1 MMDTIKVFS
10 PGSVTNLS
18 CGYDILG
25 FCLDK
30 VGDTIIVKKT
40 AEQGLRISSIDK
52 YDLPLSIDENVAG
65 IAAKAM
71 INEVKISHGLD
82 IKIEK
87 GIKPGSGIGSS
98 AASSVGTVFAINKLI
113 GSPFSDRE
121 LIRFA
126 MEGEK
131 YVSGSYHADNVSPI
145 LLGGIT
151 LVRSV
156 KDLDIIKLPNP
167 KDLIA
172 TIIRPE
178 IEIKTSDSRKVVKS
192 KVTIDKMVR
201 QSANL
206 AAFISSLYTEDYDLM
221 SNSIVDEIIEPDRAL
236 LIPEY
241 YNIKQISLGAGAIAC
256 GISGSGPAIFS
267 LSKSDKVANNIL
279 DKMSSHFDSVNINY
293 NGFVSKINS
302 EGVKVI
308 D

>member
-1 MMDTIKVFS
+1 MDSIKVFS

-30 VGDTIIVKKT
+30 VGDTITATKT
-40 AEQGLRISSIDK
+40 AEKGLKISSIDK
-52 YDLPLSIDENVAG
+52 YDLPISIDKNVAG
-65 IAAKAM
+65 IAAQAM
-71 INEVKISHGLD
+71 INEIDIDYGIDLKIQ
-82 IKIEK
+82 K

-98 AASSVGTVFAINKLI
+98 AASSAGAVFAINKLI
-113 GSPFSDRE
+113 GSPFTNLE

-145 LLGGIT
+145 LLGGFT

-156 KDLDIIKLPNP
+156 EDLDIIKLPNP
-167 KDLIA
+167 KELIA

-221 SNSIVDEIIEPDRAL
+221 SNSIIDEIIEPDRAL

-241 YNIKQISLGAGAIAC
+241 YNIKEICL
-256 GISGSGPAIFS
+256 
-267 LSKSDKVANNIL
+267 KK
-279 DKMSSHFDSVNINY
+279 
-293 NGFVSKINS
+293 
-302 EGVKVI
+302 
-308 D
+308 

>member
-40 AEQGLRISSIDK
+40 PEQGLRISSIDK

-98 AASSVGTVFAINKLI
+98 AASSAGTVFAINKII

-236 LIPEY
+236 LIPEF
-241 YNIKQISLGAGAIAC
+241 YNIKDISIKSGAIAC

>member
-30 VGDTIIVKKT
+30 VGDTIIVKKIP
-40 AEQGLRISSIDK
+40 EQGLRISSIDK

-98 AASSVGTVFAINKLI
+98 AASSAGTVFAINKII
-113 GSPFSDRE
+113 GSPFSNRE

-241 YNIKQISLGAGAIAC
+241 YNIKQISLRAGAIAC

-267 LSKSDKVANNIL
+267 LSKSTKVANNIL

>member
-1 MMDTIKVFS
+1 MDRIKVFS

-30 VGDTIIVKKT
+30 VGDTITITKT
-40 AEQGLRISSIDK
+40 PEKGIIISSIDK
-52 YDLPLSIDENVAG
+52 YDLPTSIDENVAG
-65 IAAKAM
+65 IAAQAM
-71 INEVKISHGLD
+71 MNEVSIDYGID

-98 AASSVGTVFAINKLI
+98 AASSAGAVFAINKLI
-113 GSPFSDRE
+113 GSPFSDLE

-145 LLGGIT
+145 LLGGFT
-151 LVRSV
+151 LVRSI
-156 KDLDIIKLPNP
+156 DELDIIKLPNP

-206 AAFISSLYTEDYDLM
+206 AAFISSLYTEDYNLM
-221 SNSIVDEIIEPDRAL
+221 SSSVVDEIIEPDRAL

-241 YNIKQISLGAGAIAC
+241 YNIKEISSKAGAIAC

-267 LSKSDKVANNIL
+267 LSKSNKVANDIL
-279 DKMSSHFDSVNINY
+279 NKISSHFDSVNITY
-293 NGFVSKINS
+293 NGFNSKINS

>member
-1 MMDTIKVFS
+1 MDSIKVFS

-30 VGDTIIVKKT
+30 VGDTITATKT
-40 AEQGLRISSIDK
+40 AEKGLKISSIDK
-52 YDLPLSIDENVAG
+52 YDLPISIDKNVAG
-65 IAAKAM
+65 IAAQAM
-71 INEVKISHGLD
+71 INEIDIDYGIDLKIQ
-82 IKIEK
+82 K

-98 AASSVGTVFAINKLI
+98 AASSAGAVFAINKLI
-113 GSPFSDRE
+113 GSPFTNLE

-145 LLGGIT
+145 LLGGFT

-156 KDLDIIKLPNP
+156 EDLDIIKLPNP
-167 KDLIA
+167 KKLIA

-206 AAFISSLYTEDYDLM
+206 AAFISSLYTEDYGLM
-221 SNSIVDEIIEPDRAL
+221 SNSIIDEIIEPDRAL

-241 YNIKQISLGAGAIAC
+241 YNIKEISLKTGAIAC

-267 LSKSDKVANNIL
+267 LSKNNQIANDIL
-279 DKMSSHFDSVNINY
+279 NKTSSHFDNSNITY
-293 NGFVSKINS
+293 NGFVSIINS

-308 D
+308 N

>member
-1 MMDTIKVFS
+1 MDSIKVFS

-30 VGDTIIVKKT
+30 VGDTIT
-40 AEQGLRISSIDK
+40 ATKIPEKVLRISSIDK
-52 YDLPLSIDENVAG
+52 YNLPTSIDKNVAG
-65 IAAKAM
+65 IAAQAM
-71 INEVKISHGLD
+71 INEVD
-82 IKIEK
+82 IDYGIDLKIEK

-98 AASSVGTVFAINKLI
+98 AASSAGAVFAINKLI
-113 GSPFSDRE
+113 GSPFSNLE

-145 LLGGIT
+145 LLGGFT

-156 KDLDIIKLPNP
+156 EDLDIIKLPNP
-167 KDLIA
+167 KELIA

-221 SNSIVDEIIEPDRAL
+221 SNSIVDQIIEPDRAL

-241 YNIKQISLGAGAIAC
+241 YNIKEISLKAGAIAC
-256 GISGSGPAIFS
+256 GISGSGPATFS
-267 LSKSDKVANNIL
+267 LSKSNEIANDILNKV
-279 DKMSSHFDSVNINY
+279 SSHFDSLNITY
-293 NGFVSKINS
+293 NGFVSIINS
-302 EGVKVI
+302 KGVKVI
-308 D
+308 N

>member
-30 VGDTIIVKKT
+30 VGDTIIVKKIP
-40 AEQGLRISSIDK
+40 EQGLRISSIDK

-98 AASSVGTVFAINKLI
+98 AASAAGTEFAINKII

-241 YNIKQISLGAGAIAC
+241 YNIKQISLRAGAIAC

>member
-1 MMDTIKVFS
+1 MDSIKVFS

-30 VGDTIIVKKT
+30 VGDTIT
-40 AEQGLRISSIDK
+40 ATKIPEKGLRISSIDK
-52 YDLPLSIDENVAG
+52 YNLPTSIDKNVAG
-65 IAAKAM
+65 IAAQAM
-71 INEVKISHGLD
+71 INEVD
-82 IKIEK
+82 IDYGIDLKIEK

-98 AASSVGTVFAINKLI
+98 AASSAGAVFAINKLI
-113 GSPFSDRE
+113 GSPFSNLE

-145 LLGGIT
+145 LLGGFT

-156 KDLDIIKLPNP
+156 EDLDIIKLPNP
-167 KDLIA
+167 KELIA

-221 SNSIVDEIIEPDRAL
+221 SNSIVDQIIEPDRAL

-241 YNIKQISLGAGAIAC
+241 YNIKEISLKAGAIAC
-256 GISGSGPAIFS
+256 GISGSGPATFS
-267 LSKSDKVANNIL
+267 LSKSNEIANDILNKV
-279 DKMSSHFDSVNINY
+279 SSHFDSLNITY
-293 NGFVSKINS
+293 NGFVSIINS

-308 D
+308 N

>member
-1 MMDTIKVFS
+1 MDTIKVFS

-98 AASSVGTVFAINKLI
+98 AASSAGTVFAINKII
-113 GSPFSDRE
+113 GSPFSNRE

>member
-1 MMDTIKVFS
+1 MDSIRVFS
-10 PGSVTNLS
+10 PGSVTNIS

-30 VGDTIIVKKT
+30 VGDKITATKT
-40 AEQGLRISSIDK
+40 AEKGLKISSIDK
-52 YDLPLSIDENVAG
+52 YDLPISIDKNVAG
-65 IAAKAM
+65 IAAQAM
-71 INEVKISHGLD
+71 INEIDIDHGIHL
-82 IKIEK
+82 KIEK

-98 AASSVGTVFAINKLI
+98 AASSAGAVFAINKLI
-113 GSPFSDRE
+113 GSPFSDLE

-145 LLGGIT
+145 LLGGFT
-151 LVRSV
+151 LVRSI
-156 KDLDIIKLPNP
+156 DELDIIKLPNP

-206 AAFISSLYTEDYDLM
+206 AAFISSLYTEDYNLM
-221 SNSIVDEIIEPDRAL
+221 SSSVVDEIIEPDRAL

-241 YNIKQISLGAGAIAC
+241 YNIKKISSKAGAIAC

-267 LSKSDKVANNIL
+267 LSKSNKVANDIL
-279 DKMSSHFDSVNINY
+279 NKMSSHFDSVNITY
-293 NGFVSKINS
+293 NGFNSKINS

>member
-30 VGDTIIVKKT
+30 VGDTITVKKT
-40 AEQGLRISSIDK
+40 PEQGLRISSIDK

-98 AASSVGTVFAINKLI
+98 AASSAGTVFAINKLI

-241 YNIKQISLGAGAIAC
+241 YNIKEISLRAGAIAC
-256 GISGSGPAIFS
+256 GLS
-267 LSKSDKVANNIL
+267 LI
-279 DKMSSHFDSVNINY
+279 HI
-293 NGFVSKINS
+293 
-302 EGVKVI
+302 
-308 D
+308 

>member
-30 VGDTIIVKKT
+30 VGDTIIVKKIP
-40 AEQGLRISSIDK
+40 EQGLRISSIDK

-98 AASSVGTVFAINKLI
+98 AASSAGTVFAINKII
-113 GSPFSDRE
+113 GSPFSNKE

-167 KDLIA
+167 KDLTA

-241 YNIKQISLGAGAIAC
+241 YNIKQISLRAGAIAC

>member
-1 MMDTIKVFS
+1 MDSIKVFS

-30 VGDTIIVKKT
+30 VGDTIT
-40 AEQGLRISSIDK
+40 ATKIPEKGLRISSIDK
-52 YDLPLSIDENVAG
+52 YNLPTSIEKNVAG
-65 IAAKAM
+65 IAAQAM
-71 INEVKISHGLD
+71 INEVD
-82 IKIEK
+82 IDYGIDLKIEK

-98 AASSVGTVFAINKLI
+98 AASSAGAVFAINKLI
-113 GSPFSDRE
+113 GSPFSNLE

-145 LLGGIT
+145 LLGGFT

-156 KDLDIIKLPNP
+156 EDLDIIKLPNP
-167 KDLIA
+167 KELIA

-221 SNSIVDEIIEPDRAL
+221 SNSIVDQIIEPDRAL

-241 YNIKQISLGAGAIAC
+241 YNIKEISLKAGAIAC
-256 GISGSGPAIFS
+256 GISGSGPATFS
-267 LSKSDKVANNIL
+267 LSKSNEVANDIL
-279 DKMSSHFDSVNINY
+279 NKVSSHFDSLNITY
-293 NGFVSKINS
+293 NGFVSIINS

-308 D
+308 N

>member
-1 MMDTIKVFS
+1 MDTIKVFS

-40 AEQGLRISSIDK
+40 PEQGLRISSIDK
-52 YDLPLSIDENVAG
+52 YDLPLSIDKNVAG

>member
-30 VGDTIIVKKT
+30 VGDTIIVKKIP
-40 AEQGLRISSIDK
+40 EQGLRISSIDK

-98 AASSVGTVFAINKLI
+98 AASSAGTVFAINKII
-113 GSPFSDRE
+113 GSPFSNRE

-167 KDLIA
+167 KDLTA

-241 YNIKQISLGAGAIAC
+241 YNIKEISLRAGAIAC

>member
-1 MMDTIKVFS
+1 MDRIKVFS

-30 VGDTIIVKKT
+30 VGDTITITKT
-40 AEQGLRISSIDK
+40 PEKGIIISSIDK
-52 YDLPLSIDENVAG
+52 YDLPTSIDENVAG
-65 IAAKAM
+65 IAAQAM
-71 INEVKISHGLD
+71 INEVSIDYGID

-98 AASSVGTVFAINKLI
+98 AASSAGVVYAINKLI
-113 GSPFSDRE
+113 GSPFTNLQ

-145 LLGGIT
+145 LLGGFT
-151 LVRSV
+151 LVRSIEE
-156 KDLDIIKLPNP
+156 LDIIKLPNP

-206 AAFISSLYTEDYDLM
+206 AAFISSLYTEDYELM
-221 SNSIVDEIIEPDRAL
+221 SSSIVDEIIEPDRAL

-241 YNIKQISLGAGAIAC
+241 YNIKEISTKAGAIAC

-267 LSKSDKVANNIL
+267 LSKSSEVANDIL
-279 DKMSSHFDSVNINY
+279 NKMSSHFDSVNITY
-293 NGFVSKINS
+293 NGFVSIINS
-302 EGVKVI
+302 EGVKII

>member
-1 MMDTIKVFS
+1 MDSIKVFS

-30 VGDTIIVKKT
+30 VGDTIT
-40 AEQGLRISSIDK
+40 ASKIPEKGLRISSIDK
-52 YDLPLSIDENVAG
+52 YNLPTSIDKNVAG
-65 IAAKAM
+65 IAAQAM
-71 INEVKISHGLD
+71 INEVD
-82 IKIEK
+82 IDYGIDLKIEK

-98 AASSVGTVFAINKLI
+98 AASSAGAVFAINKLI
-113 GSPFSDRE
+113 GSPFSNLE

-145 LLGGIT
+145 LLGGFT

-156 KDLDIIKLPNP
+156 EDLDIIKLPNP
-167 KDLIA
+167 KELIA

-221 SNSIVDEIIEPDRAL
+221 SNSIVDQIIEPDRAL

-241 YNIKQISLGAGAIAC
+241 YNIKEISLKAGAIAC
-256 GISGSGPAIFS
+256 GISGSGPATFS
-267 LSKSDKVANNIL
+267 LSRSNEVANDIL
-279 DKMSSHFDSVNINY
+279 NKVSSHFDSLNITY
-293 NGFVSKINS
+293 NGFVSIINS

-308 D
+308 N

>member
-1 MMDTIKVFS
+1 MDSIKVFS

-30 VGDTIIVKKT
+30 VGDTIT
-40 AEQGLRISSIDK
+40 ATKIPEKGLRISSIDK
-52 YDLPLSIDENVAG
+52 YNLPTSIDKNVAG
-65 IAAKAM
+65 IAAQAM
-71 INEVKISHGLD
+71 INEVD
-82 IKIEK
+82 IDYGIDLKIEK

-98 AASSVGTVFAINKLI
+98 AASSAGAVFAINKLI
-113 GSPFSDRE
+113 GSPFSNLE

-145 LLGGIT
+145 LLGGFT

-156 KDLDIIKLPNP
+156 EDLDIIKLPNP
-167 KDLIA
+167 KELIA
-172 TIIRPE
+172 TIVRPE

-221 SNSIVDEIIEPDRAL
+221 SNSIVDQIIEPDRAL

-241 YNIKQISLGAGAIAC
+241 YNIKEISLKAGAIAC
-256 GISGSGPAIFS
+256 GISGSGPATFS
-267 LSKSDKVANNIL
+267 LSRSNEVANDIL
-279 DKMSSHFDSVNINY
+279 NKVSSHFDSLNITY
-293 NGFVSKINS
+293 NGFVSIINS

-308 D
+308 N

>member
-40 AEQGLRISSIDK
+40 PEQGLRISSIDK

-71 INEVKISHGLD
+71 INGVKISHGLD

-206 AAFISSLYTEDYDLM
+206 AAFISSLYTEDYELM

-241 YNIKQISLGAGAIAC
+241 YNIKKISLRAGAIAC

>member
-30 VGDTIIVKKT
+30 VGDTIIVKKIP
-40 AEQGLRISSIDK
+40 EQGLRISSIDK

-98 AASSVGTVFAINKLI
+98 AASSAGTVFAINKII
-113 GSPFSDRE
+113 GSPFSSRE

-131 YVSGSYHADNVSPI
+131 HVSGSYHADNVSPI

-241 YNIKQISLGAGAIAC
+241 YNIKQISLRAGAIAC

-267 LSKSDKVANNIL
+267 LSKSDKV
-279 DKMSSHFDSVNINY
+279 
-293 NGFVSKINS
+293 
-302 EGVKVI
+302 E
-308 D
+308 

>member
-1 MMDTIKVFS
+1 MDSVKVFS
-10 PGSVTNLS
+10 PGSVTNVS

-25 FCLDK
+25 FCLDN
-30 VGDTIIVKKT
+30 VGDTITVTKT
-40 AEQGLRISSIDK
+40 PEKGIKISSIDK
-52 YDLPLSIDENVAG
+52 YDLPTNIDKNVAG
-65 IAAKAM
+65 IAAQAM
-71 INEVKISHGLD
+71 IDEVKIDHGID

-98 AASSVGTVFAINKLI
+98 AASSAGAVFAINKLI
-113 GSPFSDRE
+113 GSPFSDLE

-145 LLGGIT
+145 LLGGFT
-151 LVRSV
+151 LVRSI
-156 KDLDIIKLPNP
+156 DELDIIKLPNP

-206 AAFISSLYTEDYDLM
+206 AAFISSLYTEDYNLM
-221 SNSIVDEIIEPDRAL
+221 SSSVVDEIIEPDRAL

-241 YNIKQISLGAGAIAC
+241 YNIKKISSKAGAIAC

-267 LSKSDKVANNIL
+267 LSKSNKVANDIL
-279 DKMSSHFDSVNINY
+279 NKMSSHFDSVNITY
-293 NGFVSKINS
+293 NGFNSKINS

>member
-1 MMDTIKVFS
+1 MDSIKVFS

-30 VGDTIIVKKT
+30 VGDTIT
-40 AEQGLRISSIDK
+40 ATKIPEKVLRISSIDK
-52 YDLPLSIDENVAG
+52 YNLPTSIDKNVAG
-65 IAAKAM
+65 IAAQAM
-71 INEVKISHGLD
+71 INEVD
-82 IKIEK
+82 IDYGIDLKIEK

-98 AASSVGTVFAINKLI
+98 AASSAGAVFAINKLI
-113 GSPFSDRE
+113 GSPFSNLE

-145 LLGGIT
+145 LLGGFT

-156 KDLDIIKLPNP
+156 EDLDIIKLPNP
-167 KDLIA
+167 KELIA

-241 YNIKQISLGAGAIAC
+241 YNIKEISLKAGAIAC
-256 GISGSGPAIFS
+256 GISGSGPATFS
-267 LSKSDKVANNIL
+267 LSKSNEIANDILNKV
-279 DKMSSHFDSVNINY
+279 SSHFDSLNITY
-293 NGFVSKINS
+293 NGFVSIINS
-302 EGVKVI
+302 KGVKVI
-308 D
+308 N

>member
-25 FCLDK
+25 LCLDK

-98 AASSVGTVFAINKLI
+98 AASSAGTVFAINKII
-113 GSPFSDRE
+113 GSPFSNRE

>member
-30 VGDTIIVKKT
+30 VGDTIIVKKIP
-40 AEQGLRISSIDK
+40 EQGLRISSIDK

-98 AASSVGTVFAINKLI
+98 AASSAGTVFAINKII

-241 YNIKQISLGAGAIAC
+241 YTIKQISLRAGAIAC

>member
-30 VGDTIIVKKT
+30 VGDTIIVKKIP
-40 AEQGLRISSIDK
+40 EQGLRISSIDK

-71 INEVKISHGLD
+71 VNEVKISHGLD

-98 AASSVGTVFAINKLI
+98 AASSAGTVFAINKII

-151 LVRSV
+151 LVRSLE
-156 KDLDIIKLPNP
+156 DLDIIKLPNP

-241 YNIKQISLGAGAIAC
+241 YNIKQISLRAGAIAC

>member
-71 INEVKISHGLD
+71 INEVRISHGLD

-98 AASSVGTVFAINKLI
+98 AASSAGTVFAINKII

-267 LSKSDKVANNIL
+267 LSKSDKVADNIL

>member
-30 VGDTIIVKKT
+30 VGDTIIVKKIP
-40 AEQGLRISSIDK
+40 EQGLRISSIDK
-52 YDLPLSIDENVAG
+52 YELPLSIDENVAG

-98 AASSVGTVFAINKLI
+98 AASSAGTVFAINKII
-113 GSPFSDRE
+113 GSPFSNKE

-167 KDLIA
+167 KDLTA

-241 YNIKQISLGAGAIAC
+241 YNIKQISLRAGAIAC

-267 LSKSDKVANNIL
+267 LSKSNKVANNIL

>member
-98 AASSVGTVFAINKLI
+98 AASSAGTVFAINKII

>member
-71 INEVKISHGLD
+71 ISEVKISHGLD

-241 YNIKQISLGAGAIAC
+241 YNIKQISLRAGAIAC

-267 LSKSDKVANNIL
+267 LSKSDKVANDIL
-279 DKMSSHFDSVNINY
+279 DKMSSHFDNVNINY

>member
-30 VGDTIIVKKT
+30 VGDTIIVKKIP
-40 AEQGLRISSIDK
+40 EQGLRISSIDK

-98 AASSVGTVFAINKLI
+98 AASSAGTVFAINKII
-113 GSPFSDRE
+113 GSPFSNRE

-241 YNIKQISLGAGAIAC
+241 YNIKQISLRAGAIAC

-279 DKMSSHFDSVNINY
+279 HKISSHFDSVNINY

>member
-1 MMDTIKVFS
+1 MDSIKVFS

-30 VGDTIIVKKT
+30 VGDTIT
-40 AEQGLRISSIDK
+40 ASKIPEKGLRISSIDK
-52 YDLPLSIDENVAG
+52 YNLPTSIDKNVAG
-65 IAAKAM
+65 IAAQAM
-71 INEVKISHGLD
+71 INEVD
-82 IKIEK
+82 IDYGIDLKIEK

-98 AASSVGTVFAINKLI
+98 AASSAGAVFAINKLI
-113 GSPFSDRE
+113 GSPFSNLE

-145 LLGGIT
+145 LLGGFT

-156 KDLDIIKLPNP
+156 EDLDIIKLPNP
-167 KDLIA
+167 KELIA

-221 SNSIVDEIIEPDRAL
+221 SNSIVDQIIEPDRAL

-241 YNIKQISLGAGAIAC
+241 YNIKEISLKAGAIAC
-256 GISGSGPAIFS
+256 GMSGSGPATFS
-267 LSKSDKVANNIL
+267 LSRSNEVANDIL
-279 DKMSSHFDSVNINY
+279 NKVSSHFDSLNITY
-293 NGFVSKINS
+293 NGFVSIINS
-302 EGVKVI
+302 KGVKVI
-308 D
+308 N

>member
-30 VGDTIIVKKT
+30 VGDTIIVKKIP
-40 AEQGLRISSIDK
+40 EQGLRISSIDK

-71 INEVKISHGLD
+71 ISEVKISHGLD

-98 AASSVGTVFAINKLI
+98 AASSAGTVFAINKII
-113 GSPFSDRE
+113 GSPFSNRE

-206 AAFISSLYTEDYDLM
+206 AAFISSLYTEDYNLM

-241 YNIKQISLGAGAIAC
+241 YNIKQISLKAGAIAC

-267 LSKSDKVANNIL
+267 LSKSDKVANDIL
-279 DKMSSHFDSVNINY
+279 DKMSSHFDNVNINY

>member
-1 MMDTIKVFS
+1 MDSIKVFS

-30 VGDTIIVKKT
+30 VGDTIT
-40 AEQGLRISSIDK
+40 AAKIPEKGLRISSIDK
-52 YDLPLSIDENVAG
+52 YNLPTSIDKNVAG
-65 IAAKAM
+65 IAAQAM
-71 INEVKISHGLD
+71 INEID
-82 IKIEK
+82 IDYGIDLKIEK

-98 AASSVGTVFAINKLI
+98 AASSSGAVFAINKLV
-113 GSPFSDRE
+113 GSPFSNLE

-145 LLGGIT
+145 LLGGFT

-156 KDLDIIKLPNP
+156 EDLDIIKLPNP
-167 KDLIA
+167 KELIA

-192 KVTIDKMVR
+192 RVTIDKMVR

-241 YNIKQISLGAGAIAC
+241 YNIKEISLKAGAIAC
-256 GISGSGPAIFS
+256 GISGSGPATFS
-267 LSKSDKVANNIL
+267 LSKSNEVANDIL
-279 DKMSSHFDSVNINY
+279 NKVSSHFDSLNISY

-302 EGVKVI
+302 KGVKVI
-308 D
+308 N

>member
-30 VGDTIIVKKT
+30 VGDTIIVKKIP
-40 AEQGLRISSIDK
+40 EQGLRISSIDK

-71 INEVKISHGLD
+71 ISEVKISHGLD

-98 AASSVGTVFAINKLI
+98 AASSAGTVFAINKII
-113 GSPFSDRE
+113 GSPFSNRE

-206 AAFISSLYTEDYDLM
+206 AAFISSLYTEDYNLM
-221 SNSIVDEIIEPDRAL
+221 SNSIVDEIIEP
-236 LIPEY
+236 E
-241 YNIKQISLGAGAIAC
+241 
-256 GISGSGPAIFS
+256 
-267 LSKSDKVANNIL
+267 
-279 DKMSSHFDSVNINY
+279 
-293 NGFVSKINS
+293 
-302 EGVKVI
+302 
-308 D
+308 